1 VALALMD
8 HLKSVLGGNAE
19 LGHQCV
25 VYCIGDIPELFG
37 RSAAQQSD
45 VDDRHRLL
53 PSGLV
58 PVWD

>member
-1 VALALMD
+1 MD

-37 RSAAQQSD
+37 RSAAQQSN